1 LHQQASMH
9 IVENRIADD
18 AFAVIV
24 HTLNPIEQVSKK
36 SLERILDGSAVNWQQ
51 ITESHW
57 SGSIE
62 IVVADK
68 NSGNY
73 ELLQNRFLTGGR
85 EIHPAAVVRSQEE
98 VAAYIAK
105 HPQAIGFVSFMIQSG
120 LSEKNQNLALLK
132 RIALSMERHL
142 FVPHNKMCIKSF
154 TRCDILFIF
163 IQQNKGCPGKRIICF
178 CIDSSGAEDYSESGY
193 CAGNCPEPSHS
204 AKRGVRL

>member
-1 LHQQASMH
+1 MR

-73 ELLQNRFLTGGR
+73 ELLAEPFPYGR
-85 EIHPAAVVRSQEE
+85 QE
-98 VAAYIAK
+98 K
-105 HPQAIGFVSFMIQSG
+105 FTLRL
-120 LSEKNQNLALLK
+120 LSDLRKK
-132 RIALSMERHL
+132 
-142 FVPHNKMCIKSF
+142 
-154 TRCDILFIF
+154 
-163 IQQNKGCPGKRIICF
+163 
-178 CIDSSGAEDYSESGY
+178 
-193 CAGNCPEPSHS
+193 
-204 AKRGVRL
+204 